1 MQTRIG
7 VGLDENTAM
16 SPELLIQGASA
27 SITLRRPDVA
37 NKLMPEDLMVMRR
50 HIDEVNARPEVLV
63 LTLQAVGKH
72 FCSGY
77 DIGEIANSQNE
88 GSSFG
93 EMVDAIENC
102 RTVTIA
108 AIQGGVFGGA
118 TDMALACDFRVGGAN
133 SQMFMPAARLG
144 LHFYASGLERYV
156 TRLGVDTAKRLFLT
170 CEKLQAQAMKDC
182 GFLTDL
188 VDGEDI
194 APRVAQ
200 LQSTLA
206 GMAPLALLGMKKHLN
221 AIVRGAHDQASIDA
235 AVQAT
240 IESTDL
246 EEGGAAWREKRQP
259 QFRGAL
265 SRGSGFC
272 QMRFRKRLIPVQTA
286 GVGHGFLVDHF
297 VQRLAQQ
304 QLFDR

>member
-1 MQTRIG
+1 
-7 VGLDENTAM
+7 M
-16 SPELLIQGASA
+16 SPELLIHGTRA
-27 SITLRRPDVA
+27 SITLRRPEVA
-37 NKLMPEDLMVMRR
+37 NKLLPEDLITLRR
-50 HIDEVNARPEVLV
+50 QLDEVNARPEVLV
-63 LTLQAVGKH
+63 LTLQGVGKH

-77 DIGEIANSQNE
+77 DISEIANSQNE

-102 RTVTIA
+102 RAVTIA

-133 SQMFMPAARLG
+133 SQMFMPAVRLG

-170 CEKLQAQAMKDC
+170 AEKLDAQAMKDC

-188 VDGEDI
+188 AEGSDI
-194 APRVAQ
+194 STRLEHMQ
-200 LQSTLA
+200 TTLA

-221 AIVRGAHDQASIDA
+221 AIARGVHDRASIDA

-240 IESTDL
+240 IESADL
-246 EEGGAAWREKRQP
+246 KEGGAAWREKRT
-259 QFRGAL
+259 AL
-265 SRGSGFC
+265 FQGR
-272 QMRFRKRLIPVQTA
+272 
-286 GVGHGFLVDHF
+286 
-297 VQRLAQQ
+297 
-304 QLFDR
+304 

>member
-1 MQTRIG
+1 
-7 VGLDENTAM
+7 M
-16 SPELLIQGASA
+16 SPELLIQGACA
-27 SITLRRPDVA
+27 SITLRRPEVA
-37 NKLMPEDLMVMRR
+37 NKLLPEDLIVLRR
-50 HIDEVNARPEVLV
+50 QIDEVNASPAVLV
-63 LTLQAVGKH
+63 LTLQAVGRH

-102 RTVTIA
+102 RPVTIA

-144 LHFYASGLERYV
+144 LHFYLSGLERYV
-156 TRLGVDTAKRLFLT
+156 TRLGVDTAKRLFLS

-182 GFLTDL
+182 GFLTRSGGRHRYRRARDAAA
-188 VDGEDI
+188 DH
-194 APRVAQ
+194 
-200 LQSTLA
+200 LA

-221 AIVRGAHDQASIDA
+221 AIARGVHDKAGIDA

-240 IESTDL
+240 IASADL
-246 EEGGAAWREKRQP
+246 KEGGAAWRERELP
-259 QFRGAL
+259 AFRGTDPQEGTVILCKAVGATQASHRACRVRTLCLLL
-265 SRGSGFC
+265 SWPDIPWQSLRTSPGSLGWPWRPC
-272 QMRFRKRLIPVQTA
+272 
-286 GVGHGFLVDHF
+286 
-297 VQRLAQQ
+297 
-304 QLFDR
+304 

>member
-1 MQTRIG
+1 
-7 VGLDENTAM
+7 M
-16 SPELLIQGASA
+16 SPELLIQGACA
-27 SITLRRPDVA
+27 SITLRRPEVA
-37 NKLMPEDLMVMRR
+37 NKLMPEDLIVLRR
-50 HIDEVNARPEVLV
+50 QLKEVNANPDVLV

-102 RTVTIA
+102 RPVTIA

-118 TDMALACDFRVGGAN
+118 TDMALACDFRVGGSN

-144 LHFYASGLERYV
+144 LHFYLSGLERYV
-156 TRLGVDTAKRLFLT
+156 TRLGVDTAKRLFLSG
-170 CEKLQAQAMKDC
+170 EKLQAQAMKDC

-188 VDGEDI
+188 VAGPEI
-194 APRVAQ
+194 SERVVQ
-200 LQSTLA
+200 LQTTLA

-221 AIVRGAHDQASIDA
+221 AIARGVHDKASIDA

-240 IESTDL
+240 IESADL
-246 EEGGAAWREKRQP
+246 KEGGAAWREKREP
-259 QFRGAL
+259 QFTG
-265 SRGSGFC
+265 
-272 QMRFRKRLIPVQTA
+272 Q
-286 GVGHGFLVDHF
+286 
-297 VQRLAQQ
+297 
-304 QLFDR
+304 

>member
-1 MQTRIG
+1 
-7 VGLDENTAM
+7 M
-16 SPELLIQGASA
+16 SPELLIQGTRA
-27 SITLRRPDVA
+27 SITLRRPEVA
-37 NKLMPEDLMVMRR
+37 NKLLPEDLITLRR
-50 HIDEVNARPEVLV
+50 QLDEVNASPQVLV
-63 LTLQAVGKH
+63 LTLQGEGKH

-102 RTVTIA
+102 RAVTIA

-133 SQMFMPAARLG
+133 SQMFMPAVRLG

-170 CEKLQAQAMKDC
+170 AEKLDAQAMKDC

-188 VDGEDI
+188 AEGSDI
-194 APRVAQ
+194 HTRLEH
-200 LQSTLA
+200 LQTTLA

-221 AIVRGAHDQASIDA
+221 AIARGVHDRASIDA

-240 IESTDL
+240 IESADL
-246 EEGGAAWREKRQP
+246 QEGGTAWREKRQ
-259 QFRGAL
+259 AL
-265 SRGSGFC
+265 FTGR
-272 QMRFRKRLIPVQTA
+272 
-286 GVGHGFLVDHF
+286 
-297 VQRLAQQ
+297 
-304 QLFDR
+304 

>member
-1 MQTRIG
+1 
-7 VGLDENTAM
+7 M
-16 SPELLIQGASA
+16 SPELLIQGTRA
-27 SITLRRPDVA
+27 SITLRRPEVA
-37 NKLMPEDLMVMRR
+37 NKLLPEDLITLRR
-50 HIDEVNARPEVLV
+50 QLDEVNARPEVLV
-63 LTLQAVGKH
+63 LTLQGVGKH

-102 RTVTIA
+102 RAVTIA

-133 SQMFMPAARLG
+133 SQMFMPAVRLG

-170 CEKLQAQAMKDC
+170 AEKLDAQAMKDC

-188 VDGEDI
+188 AEGSDI
-194 APRVAQ
+194 HTRLEH
-200 LQSTLA
+200 LQTTLA

-221 AIVRGAHDQASIDA
+221 AIARGVHDRASIDA

-240 IESTDL
+240 IESADL
-246 EEGGAAWREKRQP
+246 KEGGAAWREKRT
-259 QFRGAL
+259 AL
-265 SRGSGFC
+265 FQGR
-272 QMRFRKRLIPVQTA
+272 
-286 GVGHGFLVDHF
+286 
-297 VQRLAQQ
+297 
-304 QLFDR
+304 

>member
-1 MQTRIG
+1 
-7 VGLDENTAM
+7 M
-16 SPELLIQGASA
+16 SPELLLQGACA
-27 SITLRRPDVA
+27 SITLRRPAVA
-37 NKLMPEDLMVMRR
+37 NKLLPEDLIVLRR
-50 HIDEVNARPEVLV
+50 QIDEVNASPAVLV

-102 RTVTIA
+102 RPVTIA

-118 TDMALACDFRVGGAN
+118 PDLALACDFRVGGGN

-144 LHFYASGLERYV
+144 LHFYRSGLERYV
-156 TRLGVDTAKRLFLT
+156 TRLGLDTAKRLFLS

-188 VDGEDI
+188 VDGTDI
-194 APRVAQ
+194 CEHVVQ
-200 LQSTLA
+200 LQTTLA

-221 AIVRGAHDQASIDA
+221 AIARGVHDRAAIDA

-240 IESTDL
+240 IESADL
-246 EEGGAAWREKRQP
+246 KEGGAAWREKR
-259 QFRGAL
+259 AA
-265 SRGSGFC
+265 
-272 QMRFRKRLIPVQTA
+272 RFQ
-286 GVGHGFLVDHF
+286 GH
-297 VQRLAQQ
+297 
-304 QLFDR
+304 

>member
-1 MQTRIG
+1 MPKG
-7 VGLDENTAM
+7 YLDENTGM
-16 SPELLIQGASA
+16 SPELLIQGACA
-27 SITLRRPDVA
+27 RITLRRPEVA
-37 NKLMPEDLMVMRR
+37 NKLMPEDLITLRR
-50 HIDEVNARPEVLV
+50 QLDEVNARPEVLV
-63 LTLQAVGKH
+63 LTLQGVGKH

-102 RTVTIA
+102 RAVTIA

-144 LHFYASGLERYV
+144 
-156 TRLGVDTAKRLFLT
+156 VDTAKRLFLT
-170 CEKLQAQAMKDC
+170 AEKLQAQAMKDC

-188 VDGEDI
+188 VDGADI
-194 APRVAQ
+194 SARVQQ
-200 LQSTLA
+200 LQTTLA

-221 AIVRGAHDQASIDA
+221 AIARGVHDKAGIDA

-240 IESTDL
+240 ITSADL
-246 EEGGAAWREKRQP
+246 QEGGAAWREKRQP
-259 QFRGAL
+259 QFKG
-265 SRGSGFC
+265 C
-272 QMRFRKRLIPVQTA
+272 
-286 GVGHGFLVDHF
+286 
-297 VQRLAQQ
+297 
-304 QLFDR
+304 

>member
-1 MQTRIG
+1 
-7 VGLDENTAM
+7 M
-16 SPELLIQGASA
+16 SPELLIQGTRA
-27 SITLRRPDVA
+27 SITLRRPEVA
-37 NKLMPEDLMVMRR
+37 NKLLPEDLITLRR
-50 HIDEVNARPEVLV
+50 QLDEVNARPEVLV
-63 LTLQAVGKH
+63 LTLQGVGKH

-102 RTVTIA
+102 RAVTIA

-133 SQMFMPAARLG
+133 SQMFMPAVRLG

-170 CEKLQAQAMKDC
+170 AEKLDAQAMKDC

-188 VDGEDI
+188 AEGSDI
-194 APRVAQ
+194 STRLEH
-200 LQSTLA
+200 LQTTLA

-221 AIVRGAHDQASIDA
+221 AIARGVHDRASIDA

-240 IESTDL
+240 IESADL
-246 EEGGAAWREKRQP
+246 KEGGAAWREKRQ
-259 QFRGAL
+259 AL
-265 SRGSGFC
+265 FTGR
-272 QMRFRKRLIPVQTA
+272 
-286 GVGHGFLVDHF
+286 
-297 VQRLAQQ
+297 
-304 QLFDR
+304 

>member
-1 MQTRIG
+1 MRRA
-7 VGLDENTAM
+7 LDENTVM
-16 SPELLIQGASA
+16 SPELLIQGACA
-27 SITLRRPDVA
+27 SITLRRPEVA
-37 NKLMPEDLMVMRR
+37 NKLLPEDLMVLRR
-50 HIDEVNARPEVLV
+50 HIDEVNASPQVLV

-102 RTVTIA
+102 RAVTIA

-118 TDMALACDFRVGGAN
+118 TDMALACDFRVGGVN

-188 VDGEDI
+188 AEGEDI

-221 AIVRGAHDQASIDA
+221 AIVRGAYDRASIDA

-240 IESTDL
+240 IESADL
-246 EEGGAAWREKRQP
+246 QEGGTAWREKRQA
-259 QFRGAL
+259 QFTGR
-265 SRGSGFC
+265 
-272 QMRFRKRLIPVQTA
+272 
-286 GVGHGFLVDHF
+286 
-297 VQRLAQQ
+297 
-304 QLFDR
+304 

>member
-1 MQTRIG
+1 
-7 VGLDENTAM
+7 M
-16 SPELLIQGASA
+16 SPELLIQGACA
-27 SITLRRPDVA
+27 SITLRRPEVA
-37 NKLMPEDLMVMRR
+37 NKLMPEDLIVLRR
-50 HIDEVNARPEVLV
+50 QLDQVNANPDVLV

-102 RTVTIA
+102 RPVTIA

-118 TDMALACDFRVGGAN
+118 TDMALACDFRVGGSN

-144 LHFYASGLERYV
+144 LHFYLSGLERYV
-156 TRLGVDTAKRLFLT
+156 TRLGVDTAKWLFLSG
-170 CEKLQAQAMKDC
+170 EKLQAQAMKDC

-188 VDGEDI
+188 VAGPEI
-194 APRVAQ
+194 SERVVQ
-200 LQSTLA
+200 LQTTLA

-221 AIVRGAHDQASIDA
+221 AIARGVHDKASIDA

-240 IESTDL
+240 IESADL
-246 EEGGAAWREKRQP
+246 KEGGAAWREKREP
-259 QFRGAL
+259 QFTG
-265 SRGSGFC
+265 
-272 QMRFRKRLIPVQTA
+272 Q
-286 GVGHGFLVDHF
+286 
-297 VQRLAQQ
+297 
-304 QLFDR
+304 

>member
-1 MQTRIG
+1 
-7 VGLDENTAM
+7 M
-16 SPELLIQGASA
+16 SPELLIQGACA
-27 SITLRRPDVA
+27 SITLRRPEVA
-37 NKLMPEDLMVMRR
+37 NKLMPEDLIVLRR
-50 HIDEVNARPEVLV
+50 QLKEVNANPDVLV

-102 RTVTIA
+102 RPVTIA

-118 TDMALACDFRVGGAN
+118 TDMALACDFRVGGSN

-144 LHFYASGLERYV
+144 LHFYLSGLERYV
-156 TRLGVDTAKRLFLT
+156 TRLGVDTAKRLFLSG
-170 CEKLQAQAMKDC
+170 EKLQAQAMKDC

-188 VDGEDI
+188 VAGPEI
-194 APRVAQ
+194 SERVVQ
-200 LQSTLA
+200 LQTTLA

-221 AIVRGAHDQASIDA
+221 AIARGVHDKASIDA

-240 IESTDL
+240 IESADL
-246 EEGGAAWREKRQP
+246 KEGGAAWREKREP
-259 QFRGAL
+259 QFTGR
-265 SRGSGFC
+265 
-272 QMRFRKRLIPVQTA
+272 
-286 GVGHGFLVDHF
+286 
-297 VQRLAQQ
+297 
-304 QLFDR
+304 